1 MEYQHGSAPPD
12 SAELDA
18 LIGLVDGALDP
29 DEMLSQVATIAQYDR
44 YQASH
49 GLSAAAAQV
58 AEFADRAGLRQ
69 VSTTTYPAD
78 GELHWWT
85 WRAPVSWTPERAELT
100 VRDGS
105 GSVVAAVSHASSPFT
120 IATYSAPIG
129 PATLPI
135 VRLDSGQPIP
145 RGALVYVPA
154 ARWQHGAAIAELAEA
169 GAAGF
174 VTAAPAVELAGR
186 HHPGRIE
193 LPPRSA
199 VFGFSVV
206 PEIAA
211 MIEQSGVRA
220 EVTVALA
227 SDTAPMT
234 VTSAALPGSAPELP
248 EVWLVAHLCHPRPG
262 GNDNASG
269 VAALLGIAA
278 TLAKSI
284 RSGLL
289 PPATRTIR
297 FLWGPEFLGPVAA
310 LSDQLA
316 AGRPAPTAVVDLD
329 VVGVDQSRFD
339 VPFVVELPFR
349 TADPL
354 GTLAIRA
361 VRSAFRRTADQ
372 PGRWRTEPFTGFSD
386 HAIFAD
392 PRLGSTAVQ
401 LCHVGDPANHSAAD
415 RVELVSAVEL
425 RRAALAGATIARTVA
440 EQSSADRPDIAQQ
453 SSTDPLDIARTP
465 VDIARTPAGER
476 SCTHPADECAALR
489 RAWDGPLNVREMVA
503 RVPAETGRALRQL
516 LGRDKRL
523 LSVLLNLG
531 LSADSPHCHAAVL
544 ERLSSEQSLSL
555 EAPERELLI
564 AAFTGSGWAKLA
576 PILPITH

>member
-1 MEYQHGSAPPD
+1 MEYQHGSAPSD
-12 SAELDA
+12 SAELDG

-105 GSVVAAVSHASSPFT
+105 GSAVAAVSHASSPFT

-154 ARWQHGAAIAELAEA
+154 ARWQHGAAVGELAEA

-186 HHPGRIE
+186 YHPGRIE

-211 MIEQSGVRA
+211 IIERSGVRA
-220 EVTVALA
+220 GVTVALA

-248 EVWLVAHLCHPRPG
+248 EVWLAAHLCHPRPG

-269 VAALLGIAA
+269 VAALLGIAG

-316 AGRPAPTAVVDLD
+316 AGRPAPAAVVDLD

-354 GTLAIRA
+354 GALAIRA

-440 EQSSADRPDIAQQ
+440 EQPSADWLEQP
-453 SSTDPLDIARTP
+453 STDRLDIALTR
-465 VDIARTPAGER
+465 AGKR

-503 RVPAETGRALRQL
+503 RVPGETGRALRQL

-531 LSADSPHCHAAVL
+531 LSADSPQCHAAVL
-544 ERLSSEQSLSL
+544 DRLSAEQSLSL

-564 AAFTGSGWAKLA
+564 AAFTGSGWADLA
-576 PILPITH
+576 PILPIGH

>member
-1 MEYQHGSAPPD
+1 MEHQHGSALSD
-12 SAELDA
+12 TAELDV
-18 LIGLVDGALDP
+18 LVDLIDSALDP
-29 DEMLSQVATIAQYDR
+29 DEMLSQVATVAQYDR

-49 GLSAAAAQV
+49 GLSAAAAEV
-58 AEFADRAGLRQ
+58 AALAGRAGLRQ
-69 VSTTTYPAD
+69 VSTTSYPAD

-120 IATYSAPIG
+120 IATYSAPAG

-154 ARWQHGAAIAELAEA
+154 AGWRHGAAVAELAEA

-186 HHPGRIE
+186 YHPGRIE

-211 MIEQSGVRA
+211 MIERSGVRA

-227 SDTAPMT
+227 RDTAAMS

-278 TLAKSI
+278 ALAESI
-284 RSGLL
+284 RSGRL
-289 PPATRTIR
+289 PPAARTIR

-316 AGRPAPTAVVDLD
+316 AGRPAPAAVVDLD

-349 TADPL
+349 PADPL

-361 VRSAFRRTADQ
+361 ARSAFRRTADQ

-392 PRLGSTAVQ
+392 PRLGSSAVQ
-401 LCHVGDPANHSAAD
+401 LCHLGDPANHSAAD

-425 RRAALAGATIARTVA
+425 RRAALAGAAIARTVA
-440 EQSSADRPDIAQQ
+440 EQSSAGR
-453 SSTDPLDIARTP
+453 LDNAHASA
-465 VDIARTPAGER
+465 DER
-476 SCTHPADECAALR
+476 GCPHPADECTALR

-503 RVPAETGRALRQL
+503 RVPAEAGRALRQL

-531 LSADSPHCHAAVL
+531 LSADSPRCHAAVL
-544 ERLSSEQSLSL
+544 DRLSAEQSLSL
-555 EAPERELLI
+555 GSPERELLI
-564 AAFTGSGWAKLA
+564 AAFTGSGWANLA
-576 PILPITH
+576 PIQPLGQNHPVPGSG